1 MKTKSENQKFRE
13 KKMEPWGKRK
23 GRRGG
28 GGGEGERERA
38 RACRRV
44 YYNPQTKVVFVKMGN
59 PNYVNL
65 WTFVCLN
72 SYYLITNLA

>member
-1 MKTKSENQKFRE
+1 M
-13 KKMEPWGKRK
+13 GKEEGEK
-23 GRRGG
+23 GRGRGRGG
-28 GGGEGERERA
+28 ERA